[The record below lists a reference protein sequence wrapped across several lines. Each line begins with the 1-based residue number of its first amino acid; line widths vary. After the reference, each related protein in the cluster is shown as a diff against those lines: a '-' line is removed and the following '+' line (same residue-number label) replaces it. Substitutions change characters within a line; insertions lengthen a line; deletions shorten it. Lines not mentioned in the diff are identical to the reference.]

1 MNFMIRAFFL
11 LLIINT
17 SLLSARA
24 ADYVVTSAAFDGT
37 GTLKNAIETANA
49 SNLLRPF
56 VIEFNV
62 SPGSV
67 INVNGFEISRPVIV
81 DATTM
86 PGYVG
91 NPLVGIKGTR
101 WTQMGNGG
109 ENGFLFLAGSDGSAV
124 KGLHIGGFKYGIAS
138 RASNCVFENNV
149 FNRNLHGIHIR
160 SGAKNVDI
168 RANIL
173 GMDGIGADTLFN
185 YDGII
190 VENSTNV
197 TIGGDMVSKG
207 NLISGNWYKGIYVR
221 GNNVNLRIENNKI
234 GTDITGRYAVGN
246 MDGIF
251 FDNGSSNSSVYVHE
265 NLISGNTSNGIF
277 VEKEYGAITLT
288 GNLIGTDITGF
299 KAIPNPKGIYTN
311 TYNGTMNLGQ
321 AGSEP
326 NTISGNTWGIFF
338 RYGHLVVENNFIGLS
353 SDGNVVLGNDQYGLF
368 TSSTASCRIGNGE
381 KAGANYICSNGD
393 AGIFVNS
400 SNNTEITRNYVG
412 ISYRGDFLG
421 NKYGILLKDSPY
433 TEIKGCYVS
442 DNKVY
447 NIHLTNSDNCKI
459 SSNFIGISFNKS
471 SRSSR
476 NIISAD
482 GINVFSSDYCQIG
495 GELPSDGNVICGN
508 HNGIFVLVSNV
519 ANIKN
524 NRIGIDQDND
534 DASPNNNG
542 MLVISSQSS
551 GISDN
556 YVGNNRSLGIGFE
569 SCGNLTIKGN
579 KVGIDSQ
586 NDEVEN
592 GEEGLR
598 LISTNMSDI
607 SDNIICASGRAGV
620 SLSNSSNNT
629 FYGNRVGTDETGI
642 VNLRNKGNGIELKAG
657 SNNNVIGSIATGKA
671 NIIAFNMGNGILV
684 EASEENKLS
693 ANLIYAN
700 EAEKAINLNLDQDG
714 SLLGNTGKATPVIS
728 SVALN
733 SGNLV
738 VEGTSSA
745 IGDTLQFFSS
755 DNDGQEAFEFLNAYT
770 TISDGAMNW
779 SASIPI
785 SALPDGYFV
794 VTATDENNNTSE
806 MSEVSG
812 ISNCPTAKPVFT
824 YSVACPDKP
833 LYAGKFVDFEVA
845 NYETGYYYVWE
856 LEEDVSPMVE
866 TTEFISYPFQTGGT
880 KSVRVIQRIANCAVA
895 SDPVPIEVT
904 EFKINAP
911 HNKLCE
917 GEVVNLSVEPDNLS
931 PSDYTWYR
939 YGIPLD
945 NTGPDLSVRQGG
957 AYKVEISSW
966 NCDEGQGGDAELLM
980 VGLSDEIMDGTA
992 SKTILIV
999 ERICIVS
1006 RPGWISCGDCLG
1018 QFQPEPDKD
1027 YVISLWV
1034 REDVDEFVETYQ
1046 RAGVKLD
1053 FKTRGEDNI
1062 PGPDISLEP
1071 IYPDPD
1077 EPVMDGWQK
1086 IQAEFRVPKN
1096 TVVTEIRLLRSSEV
1110 DIYYDDIRIHP
1121 VESNPKTYVYDPA
1134 TLRLMAILDEN
1145 NYATFYEY
1153 DQEGKL
1159 IRVKKETERGIMT
1172 IQENFNNIHKRTGI
1186 E

>member
-1 MNFMIRAFFL
+1 MIKAFFL
-11 LLIINT
+11 LLIVHV
-17 SLLSARA
+17 SLLRVHA
-24 ADYVVTSAAFDGT
+24 ADYIVTSADFDGA
-37 GTLKNAIETANA
+37 GTLKNAIEAANA
-49 SNLLRPF
+49 SNLFRPF
-56 VIEFNV
+56 VIEFNLI
-62 SPGSV
+62 PGAV
-67 INVNGFEISRPVIV
+67 INANGFEISRPVMV

-86 PGYVG
+86 PGYAG
-91 NPLVGIKGTR
+91 TPLVSIRGTR
-101 WTQMGNGG
+101 WTQLGNGG
-109 ENGFLFLAGSDGSAV
+109 ENGFLFLAGSDGSV
-124 KGLHIGGFKYGIAS
+124 VRGLNVGGFKYGIAS
-138 RASNCVFENNV
+138 RASSCVFENNV

-160 SGAKNVDI
+160 SGAKNVHI
-168 RANIL
+168 SANIL
-173 GMDGIGADTLFN
+173 GLDGIGVDTLFN

-190 VENSTNV
+190 IENSTNV
-197 TIGGDMVSKG
+197 TIGGDIASKG
-207 NLISGNWYKGIYVR
+207 NLISGNLYKGIYVK

-251 FDNGSSNSSVYVHE
+251 FDNGSSNSTVHVHG
-265 NLISGNTSNGIF
+265 NLISGNTSNGVF
-277 VEKEYGAITLT
+277 VEREHGTITLT

-311 TYNGTMNLGQ
+311 TYNGTMNIGQ
-321 AGSEP
+321 EGSEP
-326 NTISGNTWGIFF
+326 NTISGNTWGVFF
-338 RYGHLVVENNFIGLS
+338 RYGHLVAENNFIGLS
-353 SDGNVVLGNDQYGLF
+353 SDGNIALGNDRYGLF

-381 KAGANYICSNGD
+381 TGGANYVCSNGD
-393 AGIFVNS
+393 AGIFVYS
-400 SNNTEITRNYVG
+400 SSNTEIVHNYVG
-412 ISYRGDFLG
+412 LSYRGDFLG
-421 NKYGILLKDSPY
+421 NKYGILLISSSY
-433 TEIKGCYVS
+433 TEINECYVS

-447 NIHLTNSDNCKI
+447 NIHLTGSASCKI
-459 SSNFIGISFNKS
+459 TSNFIGTSFNKAAKS
-471 SRSSR
+471 SQ

-482 GINVFSSDYCQIG
+482 GINVLSSPYCQIG

-508 HNGIFVLVSNV
+508 HNGIFMLSSHV
-519 ANIKN
+519 ASIKN

-542 MLVISSQSS
+542 IFIINSQNSNISE
-551 GISDN
+551 N
-556 YVGNNRSLGIGFE
+556 YVGNNRNLGIGFE
-569 SCGNLTIKGN
+569 ACGYLTAKSN
-579 KVGIDSQ
+579 KVGVNSE

-598 LISTNMSDI
+598 LVNTNTSDI
-607 SDNIICASGRAGV
+607 SDNIICASGRAGI

-629 FYGNRVGTDETGI
+629 FYGNRVGTDDAGI

-657 SNNNVIGSIATGKA
+657 SDNNIIGDTVTGKP
-671 NIIAFNMGNGILV
+671 NIIAFNIGNGIFI

-693 ANLIYAN
+693 ANPIYAN
-700 EAEKAINLNLDQDG
+700 EAEKAINLNLDLDS

-728 SVALN
+728 SVTLT

-738 VEGTSSA
+738 IEGTSSA
-745 IGDTLQFFSS
+745 IGDTIQFFSS
-755 DNDGQEAFEFLNAYT
+755 DNDGQEAFEFLNEYT
-770 TISDGAMNW
+770 TTSNGAMNW

-785 SALPDGYFV
+785 AALPDGYFV
-794 VTATDENNNTSE
+794 VTATDAYNNTSE

-812 ISNCPTAKPVFT
+812 INNCPTTKPVFT
-824 YSVACPDKP
+824 YTVACPDKP
-833 LYAGKFVDFEVA
+833 LYAGKFVDFEIT
-845 NYETGYYYVWE
+845 NYEAGYHYVWE
-856 LEEDVSPMVE
+856 LEEDMSPLVE
-866 TTEFISYPFQTGGT
+866 TTEFLNYPFQTGGT
-880 KSVRVIQRIANCAVA
+880 KHVRVIQRIANCAIA
-895 SDPVPIEVT
+895 SDPVSIEVT

-911 HNKLCE
+911 HSKLCE

-939 YGIPLD
+939 YGVPLE
-945 NTGPDLSVRQGG
+945 NTGSDLSVRQGG

-966 NCDEGQGGDAELLM
+966 NCEEGQGGDTELLM
-980 VGLSDEIMDGTA
+980 VGLSDEVMDGTA

-999 ERICIVS
+999 QRICIRT
-1006 RPGWISCGDCLG
+1006 RPGQVSCADCLG

-1053 FKTRGEDNI
+1053 FKTRGEDNM
-1062 PGPDISLEP
+1062 PGPEISLPP

-1077 EPVMDGWQK
+1077 EPVMDGWQR
-1086 IQAEFRVPKN
+1086 IQAEFKVPEN

-1145 NYATFYEY
+1145 NYATLYEY

-1172 IQENFNNIHKRTGI
+1172 IQENFNNTYKTTGI